1 MVAGRRRFVSALNV
15 EIAARVVIYLLYTC
29 GWLLT
34 SIFFIRRL
42 LLCSLYYSR
51 FARLN
56 SVLTYSPKTHGGK
69 KETRKKKLTLN
80 TMKIGDRF
88 HPFIRQILLIFFFWF
103 YVRRSTMRV
112 TMSWHFFF
120 NGERRRRYEIWSSS
134 HWVSFIS
141 PKSHGGTKLPMRPH
155 VVAEKKN
162 DQMRKRNLFIFFFF
176 IVKSGTVVGGWWM
189 SFIDGI

>member
-15 EIAARVVIYLLYTC
+15 EIAARIVIYLLYTC

-69 KETRKKKLTLN
+69 KETRKKKLSLN

-120 NGERRRRYEIWSSS
+120 NGERRRRFTKYDPHHIG
-134 HWVSFIS
+134 FRFQ
-141 PKSHGGTKLPMRPH
+141 PKKSRRNE
-155 VVAEKKN
+155 VANEATRRSWKKN
-162 DQMRKRNLFIFFFF
+162 DQMRKRNLFIFFFLL
-176 IVKSGTVVGGWWM
+176 
-189 SFIDGI
+189 

>member
-1 MVAGRRRFVSALNV
+1 MSALNV

-29 GWLLT
+29 GWLAGWLLT

-69 KETRKKKLTLN
+69 KETRKKKLSLN

-120 NGERRRRYEIWSSS
+120 NGERRRRFTKYDPHHIGCRTPKVTEERSCQWGHTSQLGKKTIRCGNG
-134 HWVSFIS
+134 IS
-141 PKSHGGTKLPMRPH
+141 
-155 VVAEKKN
+155 V
-162 DQMRKRNLFIFFFF
+162 FFLL
-176 IVKSGTVVGGWWM
+176 
-189 SFIDGI
+189 

>member
-69 KETRKKKLTLN
+69 KETRKKKLSLN

-103 YVRRSTMRV
+103 YVRRSTVRV
-112 TMSWHFFF
+112 TMSWHLFF
-120 NGERRRRYEIWSSS
+120 NGERRKKVYEIWSSS
-134 HWVSFIS
+134 HWVSS

-155 VVAEKKN
+155 VAVGREKTIRWGN
-162 DQMRKRNLFIFFFF
+162 GISFFF
-176 IVKSGTVVGGWWM
+176 IVKSGIVVGGWWM